1 MPFGV
6 LRALTNFKPVEV
18 KIDMRMTGNSG
29 GAAGAASERSPF
41 PGAESIFSRRC
52 GGFSG
57 RTSAGAAAGGAAG
70 PGSAG
75 AETLV
80 SPRAAA
86 ASPGASKIPGADS
99 TISRGCGEISERGNS
114 QPVA

>member
-29 GAAGAASERSPF
+29 GAAGAASESSPF

-52 GGFSG
+52 GGLSG

-99 TISRGCGEISERGNS
+99 TISMGCGEISERGNS